1 MKIDVLALIGA
12 LSGLIGAGGGY
23 LFAHRKNRAEAKQ
36 VETAVVSDN
45 LLLYQKLIDDL
56 SQRFEAR
63 LKDIQADYEQKI
75 IELENEIGQLRKELQ
90 RYKTAS

>member
-1 MKIDVLALIGA
+1 MKIDILALIGA
-12 LSGLIGAGGGY
+12 LGGLVGAGGGY
-23 LFAHRKNRAEAKQ
+23 LFAHRKNRAEAKL
-36 VETAVVSDN
+36 VEAAVVSDN

-75 IELENEIGQLRKELQ
+75 IDLENEIDQLRKELQ